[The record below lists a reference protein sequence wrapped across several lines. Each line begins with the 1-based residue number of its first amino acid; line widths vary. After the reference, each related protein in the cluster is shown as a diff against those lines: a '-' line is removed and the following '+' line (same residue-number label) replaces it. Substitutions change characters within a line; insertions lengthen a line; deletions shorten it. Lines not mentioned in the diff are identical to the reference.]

1 MEDWPPAIRCS
12 SGRLI
17 HLTVWIENPLASTDG
32 SRVKTPSG
40 PENNR
45 LVHTTRSNRHLN
57 VFSRLQPPC
66 TACYWNRCNIL
77 YRWAS
82 IHFRC
87 ILNFK
92 RLEVSYSLKKCSAF
106 VAKCCCGRAASSISS
121 ADHMDAY
128 LRSCLVQESGKLRH
142 ISCWGARMKRYRSL
156 IIYFWNVSLPAVQVV
171 CLVRVSNWKYK
182 ATKLSLNSD

>member
-106 VAKCCCGRAASSISS
+106 VAKCCCGRARSRAPHGCIS
-121 ADHMDAY
+121 A
-128 LRSCLVQESGKLRH
+128 LLSCSREWKNCV
-142 ISCWGARMKRYRSL
+142 ISHAEEPV
-156 IIYFWNVSLPAVQVV
+156 WN
-171 CLVRVSNWKYK
+171 
-182 ATKLSLNSD
+182 ATGLW